1 MINRYSEDELRV
13 LKQITE
19 EVFVISNKPQLPFV
33 QKMKQTPC
41 DIMSTGFKKIQADF
55 FFCKACD
62 KEHKY
67 PICKKCFDKCHKG
80 HLKSDNNKPN
90 DGVPSYCMCGFKCH
104 SMLNKKKEEEIDIE
118 QNSSKCY
125 FHNLSLAAGQYE
137 YFIGINGRKVC
148 SFCYHFCCHN
158 LTTNEDD
165 EESKM
170 KAFQKYQFRKMKVSR
185 EAFIKGIED
194 GQITCDCLSL
204 MDSRHKFSD
213 NLFIYINDL
222 NAPYYNED
230 DDDNYYSNLSP
241 TKIINLFFNCIELFE
256 SVYTNFILD
265 YNEFMEGLTH
275 KNEVLS
281 ITTAFSLGY
290 ANFSNNANNC
300 TYNLY
305 INEKINVY
313 FTTTLTK
320 CLLEKNLKL
329 NEQNN
334 IFLINYLRGYIK
346 FRLGSYMEEMPKYLI
361 TDIFNINPFQRRIW
375 RDKCS
380 YIFISSGLKKE
391 NLIKTV
397 IESIERIIRLKPD
410 IEESIQIFIELFRI
424 IKFYSRFF
432 FLNKEE
438 ITDICKIIEDFFSY
452 LSEFLSTE
460 ETIEIPFKDERVKLF
475 KTIVKIITYFSV
487 YINDETFFS
496 FFDLKN
502 PLEEDEDTE
511 KIFFQCFTEASKL
524 TNKVLILLCQ
534 GIRQE
539 YDIVTYLI
547 NKKKQRQAEKLVTN
561 KPIKPSLIKSNSNI
575 ENDDNYQDKNSE
587 KLDEELSP
595 MTNEEYQ
602 IILMRTLHIIQINL
616 DFSLQKKDVYVQG
629 LLRAINGNLP
639 LYFDFLNEKY
649 DIKNIGEEQI
659 EIYNFNK
666 IILDFTEHLEDL
678 YYNYFNSTHITLDLI
693 QDYIISVTNNILSKF
708 NKNYDNLVDKQGN
721 IYMCDYSNLLK
732 DDLNE
737 KNDNMTYEF
746 LMNKIPN
753 LIYSLTKIFKLSKD
767 KSVYEEELC
776 KNIIKICFAFINAN
790 PDNVLIGLS
799 TPVLTNLSKI
809 PRPYLC
815 CILDYMT
822 MGLKILQKHNANLT
836 FGFFIAK
843 FGFLIHHKTTENS
856 KANKGKALSNTYY
869 CLVKLFK
876 LLELLFTF
884 DIYDQKQ
891 YLDFIKPNLQIFIED
906 DLITTYK
913 RYLLKIA
920 DDFSKYRKYYTSKRI
935 FDQPELFDKHFKKFI
950 SVSNNFNSSL
960 IFQIFFMFLRLS
972 NKVFDVNALS
982 KVPNFLS
989 DFFSPREILTI
1000 LSIITLDIPLRME
1013 LIKYFRI
1020 IYIDL
1025 SIETTKM
1032 DEYRYQFHQELDTEV
1047 QEMADNFINND
1058 SMKIFL
1064 FLQRLLK
1071 VSNYTFY
1078 SEISQLEYQLIFFEV
1093 KNFKKIIM
1101 NAKHCDK
1108 KVYMAYIESGIILPI
1123 KVYLNKV
1130 LSMMMTIKG
1139 DGLLQLYRFCYYAL
1153 KMKEF
1158 IIESN
1163 IISNIPEEDRIESVF
1178 KDQDFAAERNLVD
1191 VKKDIEYITNPNFT
1205 ILNYKEIYL
1214 LINKHVMSLIEDP
1227 TSSELVLYLSENKKF
1242 QEKEKEE
1249 LKNQLKK
1256 NGINLEKSLYKNA
1269 WNAYEVY
1276 IEQKNNFDKSSLK
1289 ANFDDTFISGEVTL
1303 RTIILKYLL
1312 FLAKNKAGIFEEE
1325 GVNMLLR
1332 LLKNEP
1338 DESQASIFF
1347 QNEKEEN
1354 KNINIKRFKGNKTR
1368 LINPPLN
1375 QTSNPMISVKQN
1387 QMEDINY
1394 MAKSCF
1400 DNILSSIFSQYNPTS
1415 LELSDEYYHACH
1427 IIKVFKYLCEAH
1439 NQYFQKHLMN
1449 EITFTISPITRINFY
1464 DMMLFVID
1472 KIIVISSWE
1481 QAKGN
1486 DEVQDYFYG
1495 LFSCIIEL
1503 VIEIIRGSDTSNFK
1517 HFLNDEKEEENNA
1530 LIKDDQN
1537 QNKLIFS
1544 PINNKSNNNT
1554 INTNNNNINNNNIN
1568 KPFERRKAEGETT
1581 VLERKPIRN
1590 TTRKR
1595 TRRMN
1600 YEFKYEKGKALK
1612 IFLNNIKKI
1621 MFDNTSESEI
1631 IFSVRKNLMDFL
1643 LSFMEEANCP
1653 RKINNIIMSCY
1664 HPNIIIKSICSIL
1677 KLYYLK
1683 NFNKPKENIVDD
1695 ENTKHSRRN
1704 QIVEQNLAQGASNK
1718 IINEKKPITKI
1729 LKQLKFNEELYK
1741 KFLDLYFEDTTFS
1754 ETSTFKLCNVYYKY
1768 FILTYIQFENEET
1781 IDFWNR
1787 VHNQTEETLS
1797 AYNKRAKLNNNLGA
1811 SFGTVNDESDFEAY
1825 YVIKLFKEICK
1836 HVLVKIKPEVPPLFV
1851 IYTIHPYSKYL
1862 SSDSKD
1868 EFLRKVD
1875 RTNRYSKLYDLIT
1888 NSEYF
1893 KLEIIYNW
1901 NYLRKSAI
1909 LRKSTEINYHM
1920 IGYITFI
1927 ISLILNFV
1935 LLCCVHDQGQSYYG
1949 FYTKKIID
1957 TISYMMI
1964 ILVFIIIIFW
1974 LLTKYL
1980 LYFEIEK
1987 AKYKEEHYDKNNVD
2001 DNQLTFGD
2009 KFLIRWKA
2017 IFGKG
2022 ELTPFLCYIIF
2033 TILGLIE
2040 KLRFLYCFSLLSI
2053 VSLNQTLNNIA
2064 KSLILKGNSL
2074 AWTVVFTFVLLY
2086 EFAGWAFYYQRDRF
2100 YETAG
2105 RDKPDHMCQSLLYC
2119 FLTMINNGMRWH
2131 CGVGKIT
2138 RSESYILHFW
2148 PFIHRFAFDLVFFWL
2163 IEGIMLKIVYG
2174 MILDSFGELRQAHY
2188 LIEQDMANNCFI
2200 CNVEKDECEKN
2211 NISFQEHCNEVH
2223 NVWDYAFYMITL
2235 RMQEASTL
2243 NSLNSRNRKR
2253 IMEKGVD
2260 WLPDAS
2266 LDKLNVHQKGENDS
2280 SSLNKD

>member
-1 MINRYSEDELRV
+1 MNRYSEDELRV

-19 EVFVISNKPQLPFV
+19 EVFVISNKPQLTFV

-41 DIMSTGFKKIQADF
+41 DIMSTGFKKIQGDF

-80 HLKSDNNKPN
+80 HLKSDNIKPN

-118 QNSSKCY
+118 QNTSKCY

-170 KAFQKYQFRKMKVSR
+170 KAFQKYQFRKNTVSK

-204 MDSRHKFSD
+204 MDSKHKFSD
-213 NLFIYINDL
+213 NLYIYINDL
-222 NAPYYNED
+222 NSPYYNED
-230 DDDNYYSNLSP
+230 DDDNYFSNLSP

-256 SVYTNFILD
+256 TVYTNFILD
-265 YNEFMEGLTH
+265 YNEFMEGLNH

-281 ITTAFSLGY
+281 ISAAFSLGY

-320 CLLEKNLKL
+320 CLLEKTLKL

-346 FRLGSYMEEMPKYLI
+346 FRLGSYIEEMPKYLI

-375 RDKCS
+375 RDKCT

-391 NLIKTV
+391 NLIATV
-397 IESIERIIRLKPD
+397 IESIEKIIRQKPD

-438 ITDICKIIEDFFSY
+438 ITDICKIFEDFFSY

-487 YINDETFFS
+487 YLNDETFFS

-502 PLEEDEDTE
+502 PLEEDEETE

-524 TNKVLILLCQ
+524 TNKILILLCHA
-534 GIRQE
+534 IRQE
-539 YDIVTYLI
+539 YDVVTYLI
-547 NKKKQRQAEKLVTN
+547 NKKKQKQSEKIMT
-561 KPIKPSLIKSNSNI
+561 IKPTKPQLIRANSNI
-575 ENDDNYQDKNSE
+575 ENDEDKISDKIE
-587 KLDEELSP
+587 EELSP

-602 IILMRTLHIIQINL
+602 IILMRSLHIVQINL
-616 DFSLQKKDVYVQG
+616 DFSLQKKDVYIQG
-629 LLRAINGNLP
+629 LLRAINKNLP
-639 LYFDFLNEKY
+639 FYFNFMNDKY
-649 DIKNIGEEQI
+649 SPLKGEEEHI
-659 EIYNFNK
+659 EMYNFSK
-666 IILDFTEHLEDL
+666 IIIDFTDHLEDL
-678 YYNYFNSTHITLDLI
+678 YYNFFNSTHITLDLI
-693 QDYIISVTNNILSKF
+693 QEYVISITNNILSKF
-708 NKNYDNLVDKQGN
+708 SKKYDNLVDKQGN
-721 IYMCDYSNLLK
+721 IYSCEYSTILK
-732 DDLNE
+732 DDLEE
-737 KNDNMTYEF
+737 KGNKITYEF
-746 LMNKIPN
+746 LINKSPN

-776 KNIIKICFAFINAN
+776 RNIIKICFAFINDN

-822 MGLKILQKHNANLT
+822 MGLKVLQKYNAKLT

-843 FGFLIHHKTTENS
+843 FGFLVHHKTTENS

-876 LLELLFTF
+876 LLEILFTF

-920 DDFSKYRKYYTSKRI
+920 DDFAKYRKYYTSKRI

-950 SVSNNFNSSL
+950 SVSNNFNSAL
-960 IFQIFFMFLRLS
+960 VFQIFFMFLTLT
-972 NKVFDVNALS
+972 NKAFDVNALS
-982 KVPNFLS
+982 KVPEFLS

-1013 LIKYFRI
+1013 LIRYFRI

-1025 SIETTKM
+1025 SIETNKM
-1032 DEYRYQFHQELDTEV
+1032 DEYRYQFHQELDSEV
-1047 QEMADNFINND
+1047 QDMADNFINNS
-1058 SMKIFL
+1058 SMKVFL

-1071 VSNYTFY
+1071 VSNYTFN
-1078 SEISQLEYQLIFFEV
+1078 SEISQLEYQLVFFEV

-1108 KVYMAYIESGIILPI
+1108 KVYMSYIESGIILPI

-1130 LSMMMTIKG
+1130 ISMMMSIKG
-1139 DGLLQLYRFCYYAL
+1139 DGLLQLYRFCYYVL

-1178 KDQDFAAERNLVD
+1178 KDQDFAAEGSLAD
-1191 VKKDIEYITNPNFT
+1191 VKKDIEYITNPNFSV
-1205 ILNYKEIYL
+1205 LNYKEIYI

-1242 QEKEKEE
+1242 EEKEKEE
-1249 LKNQLKK
+1249 LKNQFKK
-1256 NGINLEKSLYKNA
+1256 SGINLEKALYKNA

-1276 IEQKNNFDKSSLK
+1276 HEQKNNFDKSSLK
-1289 ANFDDTFISGEVTL
+1289 ANFDDTFISGEITL
-1303 RTIILKYLL
+1303 RTIILRYLL

-1325 GVNMLLR
+1325 GVNMLLK
-1332 LLKNEP
+1332 LLKHEP

-1354 KNINIKRFKGNKTR
+1354 KNINIKHFKGKEAG
-1368 LINPPLN
+1368 LINPP
-1375 QTSNPMISVKQN
+1375 QSINPMISIKQS
-1387 QMEDINY
+1387 QMEDIHY

-1415 LELSDEYYHACH
+1415 LELSDEYYHSCH

-1449 EITFTISPITRINFY
+1449 EITFSIGMTRVNFY

-1503 VIEIIRGSDTSNFK
+1503 VIEIIRGSDSSNFK
-1517 HFLNDEKEEENNA
+1517 NFLNEEKEEENA
-1530 LIKDDQN
+1530 AEQN
-1537 QNKLIFS
+1537 QNKPEISALAS
-1544 PINNKSNNNT
+1544 PELNIT
-1554 INTNNNNINNNNIN
+1554 NINNVTD
-1568 KPFERRKAEGETT
+1568 KQFDGRKSGRERTILDRKG
-1581 VLERKPIRN
+1581 IRN
-1590 TTRKR
+1590 TTKKR
-1595 TRRMN
+1595 TRRL
-1600 YEFKYEKGKALK
+1600 YDFKYEKGKALK
-1612 IFLNNIKKI
+1612 IFLNNIKTI

-1631 IFSVRKNLMDFL
+1631 LLSVRKNLMDFL
-1643 LSFMEEANCP
+1643 LSFIEEANCP
-1653 RKINNIIMSCY
+1653 RKINNLIMSYY

-1677 KLYYLK
+1677 KFYYLK
-1683 NFNKPKENIVDD
+1683 NINKSKEPVHVDD
-1695 ENTKHSRRN
+1695 NNKHSGRK
-1704 QIVEQNLAQGASNK
+1704 QFVEQKFAMEGSK
-1718 IINEKKPITKI
+1718 VVNEKKPLNKI
-1729 LKQLKFNEELYK
+1729 LKQLKFNEDLCN
-1741 KFLDLYFEDTTFS
+1741 KFLNLYFEDTSFS
-1754 ETSTFKLCNVYYKY
+1754 ETRTFELCNVYYKY
-1768 FILTYIQFENEET
+1768 FILTYIQFKNEET

-1787 VHNQTEETLS
+1787 VHNQTEENLS
-1797 AYNKRAKLNNNLGA
+1797 AYNKRSKINNNLGA

-1825 YVIKLFKEICK
+1825 YVIKLFKEISK
-1836 HVLVKIKPEVPPLFV
+1836 HVLVKIKPEIPPIFV
-1851 IYTIHPYSKYL
+1851 VYTVHPYSKYL

-1935 LLCCVHDQGQSYYG
+1935 LLCCVHDQGKSYYG
-1949 FYTKKIID
+1949 YYTKSIID
-1957 TISYMMI
+1957 VISYIMV
-1964 ILVFIIIIFW
+1964 ILVIIIVVFW

-1987 AKYKEEHYDKNNVD
+1987 AKYKEKYYDKNNVD
-2001 DNQLTFGD
+2001 DSQLTIAD
-2009 KFLIRWKA
+2009 KFIIRWKA

-2033 TILGLIE
+2033 TILGCIE
-2040 KLRFLYCFSLLSI
+2040 QLRFLYCFSLLSI

-2100 YETAG
+2100 YETNG
-2105 RDKPDHMCQSLLYC
+2105 RDKPDQMCESLLYC
-2119 FLTMINNGMRWH
+2119 FLTMINNGLRWH

-2148 PFIHRFAFDLVFFWL
+2148 PFVHRFAFDLIFFWL

-2253 IMEKGVD
+2253 ILEKGVD

-2266 LDKLNVHQKGENDS
+2266 LDKLEDIHQKVD
-2280 SSLNKD
+2280 K

>member
-1 MINRYSEDELRV
+1 MNRYSEDELRV

-41 DIMSTGFKKIQADF
+41 DIMSTGFKKIQSDF

-80 HLKSDNNKPN
+80 HLKSDNIKPN

-118 QNSSKCY
+118 QNTSKCY

-170 KAFQKYQFRKMKVSR
+170 KAFQKYQFRKMKVSK
-185 EAFIKGIED
+185 EVFIKGIED

-204 MDSRHKFSD
+204 MDSKHKFSD
-213 NLFIYINDL
+213 NLYIYINDL
-222 NAPYYNED
+222 NAPFYNEE
-230 DDDNYYSNLSP
+230 DDDNYFSNLLP

-256 SVYTNFILD
+256 TVYTNFILD
-265 YNEFMEGLTH
+265 YNEFIEGLNH

-281 ITTAFSLGY
+281 ITAAFSLGY

-305 INEKINVY
+305 INEKINVF
-313 FTTTLTK
+313 FTVTLTK

-334 IFLINYLRGYIK
+334 IFLINYLRGFIK

-375 RDKCS
+375 RDKCC
-380 YIFISSGLKKE
+380 YIFITSGLKKE

-397 IESIERIIRLKPD
+397 IEAIERIIRQKPD
-410 IEESIQIFIELFRI
+410 IEESIQIFIELFRV
-424 IKFYSRFF
+424 IKFYARFF

-438 ITDICKIIEDFFSY
+438 ITDICKIFEDFFSY
-452 LSEFLSTE
+452 LSEFLSSE

-487 YINDETFFS
+487 YINDETYFS
-496 FFDLKN
+496 FYDLKN

-524 TNKVLILLCQ
+524 TNKILILLCH

-539 YDIVTYLI
+539 YEIVTYLI
-547 NKKKQRQAEKLVTN
+547 NKKKKKQSEKLT
-561 KPIKPSLIKSNSNI
+561 IKPSKPTLIRGNSNI
-575 ENDDNYQDKNSE
+575 ENDENQDKISD
-587 KLDEELSP
+587 KLEEELSP

-602 IILMRTLHIIQINL
+602 IILMRTLHIVQINL
-616 DFSLQKKDVYVQG
+616 DFSLQKKDVYIQG
-629 LLRAINGNLP
+629 LISSINMNLP
-639 LYFDFLNEKY
+639 FYFNFLNDKY
-649 DIKNIGEEQI
+649 DDDNIPEEGHI
-659 EIYNFNK
+659 NIYNFTK
-666 IILDFTEHLEDL
+666 IIMDFTEHLEDL
-678 YYNYFNSTHITLDLI
+678 YYNFFNSTHITLDLI
-693 QDYIISVTNNILSKF
+693 QDYIISVTNIILSKF

-721 IYMCDYSNLLK
+721 IYSCEYSNIFK
-732 DDLNE
+732 DFSNAKKD
-737 KNDNMTYEF
+737 KITYEF
-746 LMNKIPN
+746 LINKSPN

-776 KNIIKICFAFINAN
+776 KNIIKICFAFINDN

-822 MGLKILQKHNANLT
+822 MGLKVLQKYNASIT

-856 KANKGKALSNTYY
+856 KANKGKALSNTYF

-920 DDFSKYRKYYTSKRI
+920 DDFSRYRKYYTSKRI

-950 SVSNNFNSSL
+950 SISNNFNSAL
-960 IFQIFFMFLRLS
+960 VFQIFFMFLTLT
-972 NKVFDVNALS
+972 NKAFDVNALS
-982 KVPNFLS
+982 KVPEFLS

-1025 SIETTKM
+1025 SIETSKM
-1032 DEYRYQFHQELDTEV
+1032 DEYRFQFHQELDTEV
-1047 QEMADNFINND
+1047 QEMADNFINAD

-1071 VSNYTFY
+1071 VSNYTFN

-1108 KVYMAYIESGIILPI
+1108 KVYMSYIESGIILPI

-1130 LSMMMTIKG
+1130 LSMMMSIKG
-1139 DGLLQLYRFCYYAL
+1139 DGLLQLYRFCYYVL

-1178 KDQDFAAERNLVD
+1178 KDQDFAAEGSLAE
-1191 VKKDIEYITNPNFT
+1191 VKKDIEYITNPNFSV
-1205 ILNYKEIYL
+1205 LNYKEIYI

-1227 TSSELVLYLSENKKF
+1227 TSAELVLYLSENKKF
-1242 QEKEKEE
+1242 EEKEKEE
-1249 LKNQLKK
+1249 LKNHLKK
-1256 NGINLEKSLYKNA
+1256 NGINLEKSLFKIA
-1269 WNAYEVY
+1269 WNAYEIY
-1276 IEQKNNFDKSSLK
+1276 HEQKNNFDKSSLK
-1289 ANFDDTFISGEVTL
+1289 ANFDDTFISGEITL

-1325 GVNMLLR
+1325 GVNMLLK

-1354 KNINIKRFKGNKTR
+1354 KNINIKHFKGKDTS
-1368 LINPPLN
+1368 LINTQMN
-1375 QTSNPMISVKQN
+1375 QTMNPILSSKKN
-1387 QMEDINY
+1387 QIEDIHY

-1439 NQYFQKHLMN
+1439 NQYFQKYLMN
-1449 EITFTISPITRINFY
+1449 EITFALGPMTRINFY

-1481 QAKGN
+1481 QAKGQ

-1503 VIEIIRGSDTSNFK
+1503 VIEIIRGSDSSNFK
-1517 HFLNDEKEEENNA
+1517 NFFNTEKEEET
-1530 LIKDDQN
+1530 LTLLKQEQN
-1537 QNKLIFS
+1537 QNK
-1544 PINNKSNNNT
+1544 SNDIQLGLDANE
-1554 INTNNNNINNNNIN
+1554 INNIN
-1568 KPFERRKAEGETT
+1568 FEGRKNFREKTI
-1581 VLERKPIRN
+1581 VDRKGVRIS
-1590 TTRKR
+1590 TRKR
-1595 TRRMN
+1595 TRRLA
-1600 YEFKYEKGKALK
+1600 YDFRYEKGKALK
-1612 IFLNNIKKI
+1612 IFLNNITKI

-1631 IFSVRKNLMDFL
+1631 IFSVRKNLMDFV

-1653 RKINNIIMSCY
+1653 RKINNIIMSFF

-1683 NFNKPKENIVDD
+1683 NFNKSKENMSNDD
-1695 ENTKHSRRN
+1695 EDIIKRRNNN
-1704 QIVEQNLAQGASNK
+1704 QIVAQNLAQKASNK
-1718 IINEKKPITKI
+1718 LVNEKKPLSKV
-1729 LKQLKFNEELYK
+1729 LKQLKFNEELCN
-1741 KFLDLYFEDTTFS
+1741 KFLQLYFEDTKFS
-1754 ETSTFKLCNVYYKY
+1754 ETRTFELCNVYYKY
-1768 FILTYIQFENEET
+1768 FILTYIQFKNEET

-1787 VHNQTEETLS
+1787 VHNQTDETLS
-1797 AYNKRAKLNNNLGA
+1797 AYNKRSKLNNNLGT

-1825 YVIKLFKEICK
+1825 YIIKLFNEISK

-1851 IYTIHPYSKYL
+1851 VYTVHPYSKYL

-1868 EFLRKVD
+1868 EFLRQVD

-1920 IGYITFI
+1920 IGYIVFL
-1927 ISLILNFV
+1927 ISLVFNFV
-1935 LLCCVHDQGQSYYG
+1935 LLCCAHDQGQSYYG
-1949 FYTKKIID
+1949 YYTKNIID
-1957 TISYMMI
+1957 IFSYI
-1964 ILVFIIIIFW
+1964 TIIIVIIIVIFW

-1980 LYFEIEK
+1980 LYYEIEK
-1987 AKYKEEHYDKNNVD
+1987 AKYKEKHYDKNNLD
-2001 DNQLTFGD
+2001 DNQLTFID
-2009 KFLIRWKA
+2009 KFIIRWKA

-2033 TILGLIE
+2033 TILGCIE

-2053 VSLNQTLNNIA
+2053 VSLNQTLKNIA

-2105 RDKPDHMCQSLLYC
+2105 RDKPDQMCQSLLYC

-2148 PFIHRFAFDLVFFWL
+2148 TFVHRFAFDLLFFWL
-2163 IEGIMLKIVYG
+2163 IEAIMLKIVYG

-2211 NISFQEHCNEVH
+2211 NISFQEHCDEVH

-2243 NSLNSRNRKR
+2243 NSLNARNRKR
-2253 IMEKGVD
+2253 ILEKGVD

-2266 LDKLNVHQKGENDS
+2266 LDKLEDIHQKVD
-2280 SSLNKD
+2280 L

>member
-1 MINRYSEDELRV
+1 MNRYSEDELRV

-33 QKMKQTPC
+33 QKMKQIPC
-41 DIMSTGFKKIQADF
+41 DIMSTGFKKIQGDF

-80 HLKSDNNKPN
+80 HLKSDSIKPT
-90 DGVPSYCMCGFKCH
+90 DGIPSFCMCGFKCH

-118 QNSSKCY
+118 QNSSKCL
-125 FHNLSLAAGQYE
+125 FNNLSLAAGQYE
-137 YFIGINGRKVC
+137 YFIGINGKKVC
-148 SFCYHFCCHN
+148 SFCFHFCCHN

-170 KAFQKYQFRKMKVSR
+170 KAFQKYQFRKLKVSR

-213 NLFIYINDL
+213 NLYIYINDL
-222 NAPYYNED
+222 NSPYYNEE
-230 DDDNYYSNLSP
+230 DDDNYFSNLSP
-241 TKIINLFFNCIELFE
+241 TKIINLFFNSVELFE
-256 SVYTNFILD
+256 TVYTNFILD

-275 KNEVLS
+275 KNETVS
-281 ITTAFSLGY
+281 ISAAFSLGY

-300 TYNLY
+300 RNNLY

-361 TDIFNINPFQRRIW
+361 TDIFNLNPFQRRLW
-375 RDKCS
+375 RDKCI

-391 NLIKTV
+391 NLIKNITDAV
-397 IESIERIIRLKPD
+397 ERIIRQKPD
-410 IEESIQIFIELFRI
+410 IEESIQIFIELFRV

-438 ITDICKIIEDFFSY
+438 ITDICKIFEDFFSY

-460 ETIEIPFKDERVKLF
+460 ETLNILFKDERVKLF
-475 KTIVKIITYFSV
+475 KTIIKIITYFSV
-487 YINDETFFS
+487 YINDETYFS

-502 PLEEDEDTE
+502 PLEEEEDSE
-511 KIFFQCFTEASKL
+511 KIFFQSFTESSKL
-524 TNKVLILLCQ
+524 TNKVLILLCHA
-534 GIRQE
+534 IRQE
-539 YDIVTYLI
+539 YDIVTFLI
-547 NKKKQRQAEKLVTN
+547 NKKKQRQAEKLST
-561 KPIKPSLIKSNSNI
+561 IKMQSKKLID
-575 ENDDNYQDKNSE
+575 NDDNFQEKNDKI
-587 KLDEELSP
+587 EEDLSP
-595 MTNEEYQ
+595 MTDEEYQ
-602 IILMRTLHIIQINL
+602 IILMRSLHIVQINL
-616 DFSLQKKDVYVQG
+616 DFSLEKNDVYVQG
-629 LLRAINGNLP
+629 LLRSINKNLP
-639 LYFDFLNEKY
+639 LYYDFLGDKY
-649 DIKNIGEEQI
+649 DIKNAGEEEQI
-659 EIYNFNK
+659 KMCNFSK
-666 IILDFTEHLEDL
+666 IILEYTEHLEDL
-678 YYNYFNSTHITLDLI
+678 YYNFFNSTHITLDLI
-693 QDYIISVTNNILSKF
+693 QDYIISITNNILSKF
-708 NKNYDNLVDKQGN
+708 SKNYDNLVDKQGSV
-721 IYMCDYSNLLK
+721 YSCEYSNILK
-732 DDLNE
+732 DDDVPEDKTN
-737 KNDNMTYEF
+737 KMTYEF
-746 LMNKIPN
+746 CINKSPN
-753 LIYSLTKIFKLSKD
+753 LIYSITKIFKLSKD

-776 KNIIKICFAFINAN
+776 RNVIKICFAFINDN

-799 TPVLTNLSKI
+799 IPILTNLSKI

-822 MGLKILQKHNANLT
+822 VGLQILKKYNNKLT

-856 KANKGKALSNTYY
+856 KANKGKALPNTYN

-876 LLELLFTF
+876 LLEILFTF

-906 DLITTYK
+906 ELITTYK
-913 RYLLKIA
+913 RYLLTIA
-920 DDFSKYRKYYTSKRI
+920 DDFSRYRKYYTSKRI
-935 FDQPELFDKHFKKFI
+935 FDQPEIFDKHFKKFI
-950 SVSNNFNSSL
+950 AVSNNFNAAL
-960 IFQIFFMFLRLS
+960 IFQIFFRFLTLT
-972 NKVFDVNALS
+972 NKAFDANALE
-982 KVPNFLS
+982 KVPDFLS

-1025 SIETTKM
+1025 SIETSKM
-1032 DEYRYQFHQELDTEV
+1032 DEYRYHFNQELDSEV
-1047 QEMADNFINND
+1047 QEISDNYINSD

-1064 FLQRLLK
+1064 FLQKLLK
-1071 VSNYTFY
+1071 VSNYTFN

-1108 KVYMAYIESGIILPI
+1108 KIYKAYIESGIILPI

-1130 LSMMMTIKG
+1130 LSMLMSISG
-1139 DGLLQLYRFCYYAL
+1139 EGLLQLYRFGYYAL

-1178 KDQDFAAERNLVD
+1178 KDKDFAAEGSLAE
-1191 VKKDIEYITNPNFT
+1191 VKKDIEYITNPNFI

-1227 TSSELVLYLSENKKF
+1227 TSAELVLYLSENKKF
-1242 QEKEKEE
+1242 EEKEKEE
-1249 LKNQLKK
+1249 LKNNLKK
-1256 NGINLEKSLYKNA
+1256 SGINLDKYLYKTA
-1269 WNAYEVY
+1269 WNAYEIY
-1276 IEQKNNFDKSSLK
+1276 MEQKNNFDKSSLK
-1289 ANFDDTFISGEVTL
+1289 ANFDDTFVSGDITL

-1312 FLAKNKAGIFEEE
+1312 FLARNKAGIFEEE
-1325 GVNMLLR
+1325 GVNMLLQ

-1338 DESQASIFF
+1338 DESQESIFF
-1347 QNEKEEN
+1347 QNEKEDNKN
-1354 KNINIKRFKGNKTR
+1354 KNIKRIKGKESTMNNQANINGN
-1368 LINPPLN
+1368 PV
-1375 QTSNPMISVKQN
+1375 ISAKQN

-1427 IIKVFKYLCEAH
+1427 IIKVFKHLCEAH

-1449 EITFTISPITRINFY
+1449 EITFSISVNTKINFY

-1481 QAKGN
+1481 QAKGK

-1503 VIEIIRGSDTSNFK
+1503 IIEIIRGSDPSNFK
-1517 HFLNDEKEEENNA
+1517 HFLNEEKEEENNPL
-1530 LIKDDQN
+1530 LIKNENNRIIN
-1537 QNKLIFS
+1537 QNEQIRQSDFKNS
-1544 PINNKSNNNT
+1544 KTDDINRQFEGRKTNKERT
-1554 INTNNNNINNNNIN
+1554 IM
-1568 KPFERRKAEGETT
+1568 ERG
-1581 VLERKPIRN
+1581 PIRN

-1595 TRRMN
+1595 TRKLFD
-1600 YEFKYEKGKALK
+1600 FKYEKGKALK
-1612 IFLNNIKKI
+1612 ILLNNIKTI
-1621 MFDNTSESEI
+1621 MFDNTSESEV

-1683 NFNKPKENIVDD
+1683 NYNKSKESTSNDD
-1695 ENTKHSRRN
+1695 NYKRSGRN
-1704 QIVEQNLAQGASNK
+1704 QIVEKNLTNVATNK
-1718 IINEKKPITKI
+1718 TVSDKKPLNKI
-1729 LKQLKFNEELYK
+1729 LKQLKFNEELCDT
-1741 KFLDLYFEDTTFS
+1741 FLYLYFEDTKFS
-1754 ETSTFKLCNVYYKY
+1754 ESKTFELCKVYYKY
-1768 FILTYIQFENEET
+1768 FILTYIQFKNEET

-1787 VHNQTEETLS
+1787 VHNQTPETLS
-1797 AYNKRAKLNNNLGA
+1797 AYNKRSKINNNLDA
-1811 SFGTVNDESDFEAY
+1811 TFGTVNDESDFEAY
-1825 YVIKLFKEICK
+1825 YVIKLFKEIIK

-1851 IYTIHPYSKYL
+1851 VYTVHPYSKYL

-1875 RTNRYSKLYDLIT
+1875 RTNRYSKLYDLIRS
-1888 NSEYF
+1888 SEYF

-1920 IGYITFI
+1920 IGYLTFI
-1927 ISLILNFV
+1927 VSLILNFI
-1935 LLCCVHDQGQSYYG
+1935 LLCCVHNQGKNYYG
-1949 FYTKKIID
+1949 YQTKFIID
-1957 TISYMMI
+1957 IISYIMVVLVSI
-1964 ILVFIIIIFW
+1964 IVIFW

-1980 LYFEIEK
+1980 LYYEIEK
-1987 AKYKEEHYDKNNVD
+1987 AKYKEEYYDKNNVD
-2001 DNQLTFGD
+2001 DSLLTFVD
-2009 KFLIRWKA
+2009 KFIIRWKA

-2033 TILGLIE
+2033 TILGCIE
-2040 KLRFLYCFSLLSI
+2040 KLRFFYCFSLLSI
-2053 VSLNQTLNNIA
+2053 VSLNKTLNNIA
-2064 KSLILKGNSL
+2064 KSLILKGHSL
-2074 AWTVVFTFVLLY
+2074 AWTIVFTFVLLY
-2086 EFAGWAFYYQRDRF
+2086 EFAGWAFYFQRDRF

-2105 RDKPDHMCQSLLYC
+2105 RDKPDQMCQSLLYC

-2148 PFIHRFAFDLVFFWL
+2148 NFVHRFFF
-2163 IEGIMLKIVYG
+2163 
-2174 MILDSFGELRQAHY
+2174 
-2188 LIEQDMANNCFI
+2188 
-2200 CNVEKDECEKN
+2200 
-2211 NISFQEHCNEVH
+2211 
-2223 NVWDYAFYMITL
+2223 
-2235 RMQEASTL
+2235 
-2243 NSLNSRNRKR
+2243 
-2253 IMEKGVD
+2253 
-2260 WLPDAS
+2260 
-2266 LDKLNVHQKGENDS
+2266 
-2280 SSLNKD
+2280 

>member
-1 MINRYSEDELRV
+1 MNRYSEDELRV

-19 EVFVISNKPQLPFV
+19 EVFVISNKPQLTFV

-41 DIMSTGFKKIQADF
+41 DIMSTGFKKIQGDF

-80 HLKSDNNKPN
+80 HLKSDNIKPN

-118 QNSSKCY
+118 QNTSKCY

-170 KAFQKYQFRKMKVSR
+170 KAFQKYQFRKNTVSK

-204 MDSRHKFSD
+204 MDSKHKFSD
-213 NLFIYINDL
+213 NLYIYINDL
-222 NAPYYNED
+222 NSPYYNED
-230 DDDNYYSNLSP
+230 DDDNYFSNLSP

-256 SVYTNFILD
+256 TVYTNFILD
-265 YNEFMEGLTH
+265 YNEFMEGLNH

-281 ITTAFSLGY
+281 ISAAFSLGY

-320 CLLEKNLKL
+320 CLLEKTLKL

-375 RDKCS
+375 RDKCT

-391 NLIKTV
+391 NLIATV
-397 IESIERIIRLKPD
+397 IESIEKIIRQKPD

-438 ITDICKIIEDFFSY
+438 ITDICKIFEDFFSY

-487 YINDETFFS
+487 YLNDETFFS

-502 PLEEDEDTE
+502 PLEEDEETE

-524 TNKVLILLCQ
+524 TNKILILLCHA
-534 GIRQE
+534 IRQE
-539 YDIVTYLI
+539 YDVVTYLI
-547 NKKKQRQAEKLVTN
+547 NKKKQKQSEKIMTV
-561 KPIKPSLIKSNSNI
+561 KPTKPQLIRANSNI
-575 ENDDNYQDKNSE
+575 ENDEDKISDKIE
-587 KLDEELSP
+587 EELSP

-602 IILMRTLHIIQINL
+602 IILMRSLHIVQINL
-616 DFSLQKKDVYVQG
+616 DFSLQKKDVYIQG
-629 LLRAINGNLP
+629 LLRAINKNLP
-639 LYFDFLNEKY
+639 FYFNFMNDKY
-649 DIKNIGEEQI
+649 SSLKGEEEHI
-659 EIYNFNK
+659 EMYNFSK
-666 IILDFTEHLEDL
+666 IIIDFTDHLEDL
-678 YYNYFNSTHITLDLI
+678 YYNFFNSTHITLDLI
-693 QDYIISVTNNILSKF
+693 QEYVISITNNILSKF
-708 NKNYDNLVDKQGN
+708 SKKYDNLVDKQGN
-721 IYMCDYSNLLK
+721 IYSCEYSNILK
-732 DDLNE
+732 DDLEE
-737 KNDNMTYEF
+737 KGNKITYEF
-746 LMNKIPN
+746 LINKSPN

-776 KNIIKICFAFINAN
+776 RNIIKICFAFINDN

-822 MGLKILQKHNANLT
+822 MGLKVLQKYNAKLT

-843 FGFLIHHKTTENS
+843 FGFLVHHKTTENS

-876 LLELLFTF
+876 LLEILFTF

-920 DDFSKYRKYYTSKRI
+920 DDFAKYRKYYTSKRI

-950 SVSNNFNSSL
+950 SVSNNFNSAL
-960 IFQIFFMFLRLS
+960 VFQIFFMFLTLT
-972 NKVFDVNALS
+972 NKAFDVNALS
-982 KVPNFLS
+982 KVPEFLS

-1013 LIKYFRI
+1013 LIRYFRI

-1025 SIETTKM
+1025 SIETNKM
-1032 DEYRYQFHQELDTEV
+1032 DEYRYQFHQELDSEV
-1047 QEMADNFINND
+1047 QDMADNFINNS
-1058 SMKIFL
+1058 SMKVFL

-1071 VSNYTFY
+1071 VSNYTFN

-1108 KVYMAYIESGIILPI
+1108 KVYMSYIESGIILPI

-1130 LSMMMTIKG
+1130 ISMIVSIKG
-1139 DGLLQLYRFCYYAL
+1139 DGLLQLYRFCYYVL

-1178 KDQDFAAERNLVD
+1178 KDQDFAAEGSLAD
-1191 VKKDIEYITNPNFT
+1191 VKKDIEYITNPNFSV
-1205 ILNYKEIYL
+1205 LNYKEIHI

-1227 TSSELVLYLSENKKF
+1227 TSSELVQYLSENKKF
-1242 QEKEKEE
+1242 EEKEKEE
-1249 LKNQLKK
+1249 LKNQFKK
-1256 NGINLEKSLYKNA
+1256 SGINLEKALYKNA

-1276 IEQKNNFDKSSLK
+1276 HEQKNNFDKSSLK
-1289 ANFDDTFISGEVTL
+1289 ANFDDTFISGEITL
-1303 RTIILKYLL
+1303 RTIILRYLL

-1325 GVNMLLR
+1325 GVNMLLK
-1332 LLKNEP
+1332 LLKHEP

-1354 KNINIKRFKGNKTR
+1354 KNINIKHFKGKEAR
-1368 LINPPLN
+1368 LINPP
-1375 QTSNPMISVKQN
+1375 QSINPMISVKQS
-1387 QMEDINY
+1387 QMEDIHY

-1400 DNILSSIFSQYNPTS
+1400 DNILSSIFSQYNPSS
-1415 LELSDEYYHACH
+1415 LELSDEYYHSCH

-1449 EITFTISPITRINFY
+1449 EITFSIGMTRVNFY

-1503 VIEIIRGSDTSNFK
+1503 LIEIIRGSDSSNFK
-1517 HFLNDEKEEENNA
+1517 NFLNEEKEEENTA
-1530 LIKDDQN
+1530 EQN
-1537 QNKLIFS
+1537 QNKPEIS
-1544 PINNKSNNNT
+1544 PMASPEPNNT
-1554 INTNNNNINNNNIN
+1554 NINNVADKQFDGRKSGRERTILDRKGFRNNT
-1568 KPFERRKAEGETT
+1568 KK
-1581 VLERKPIRN
+1581 K
-1590 TTRKR
+1590 
-1595 TRRMN
+1595 TRRL
-1600 YEFKYEKGKALK
+1600 YDFKYEKGKALK
-1612 IFLNNIKKI
+1612 IFLNNIKTI

-1631 IFSVRKNLMDFL
+1631 LLSVRKNIMDFL
-1643 LSFMEEANCP
+1643 LSFIEEANCP
-1653 RKINNIIMSCY
+1653 RKINNLIMSYY

-1677 KLYYLK
+1677 KFYYLK
-1683 NFNKPKENIVDD
+1683 NINKSKEPVHVDD
-1695 ENTKHSRRN
+1695 NNKHSGRK
-1704 QIVEQNLAQGASNK
+1704 QFVEQKLAMEESK
-1718 IINEKKPITKI
+1718 VVNEKKPLNKI
-1729 LKQLKFNEELYK
+1729 LKQLKFNEDLCN
-1741 KFLDLYFEDTTFS
+1741 KFLNLYFEDTSFS
-1754 ETSTFKLCNVYYKY
+1754 ETRTFELCNVYYKY
-1768 FILTYIQFENEET
+1768 FILTYIQFKNEET

-1797 AYNKRAKLNNNLGA
+1797 AYNKRSKINNNLGA

-1825 YVIKLFKEICK
+1825 YVIKLFKEISK
-1836 HVLVKIKPEVPPLFV
+1836 HVLVKIKPEIPPIFV
-1851 IYTIHPYSKYL
+1851 VYTVHPYSKYL

-1935 LLCCVHDQGQSYYG
+1935 LLCCVHDQGKSYYG
-1949 FYTKKIID
+1949 HYTKSIID
-1957 TISYMMI
+1957 IISYIMV
-1964 ILVFIIIIFW
+1964 ILVIIIVVFW

-1987 AKYKEEHYDKNNVD
+1987 AKYKEKYYDKNNVD
-2001 DNQLTFGD
+2001 DSQLTIGD
-2009 KFLIRWKA
+2009 KFIIRWKA

-2022 ELTPFLCYIIF
+2022 ELTPFLCFIIF
-2033 TILGLIE
+2033 TILGCIE
-2040 KLRFLYCFSLLSI
+2040 QLRFLYCFSLLSI

-2100 YETAG
+2100 YETSG
-2105 RDKPDHMCQSLLYC
+2105 RDKPDQMCESLLYC
-2119 FLTMINNGMRWH
+2119 FLTMINNGLRWH

-2148 PFIHRFAFDLVFFWL
+2148 PFVHRFAFDLIFFWL

-2253 IMEKGVD
+2253 ILEKGVD

-2266 LDKLNVHQKGENDS
+2266 LDKLEDIHQKVD
-2280 SSLNKD
+2280 K